1 MGSVQSHTPR
11 STPAI
16 VAVLFFLAAGAA
28 IGENEAPRPTTPS
41 DSLRALTEA
50 LFTAGRYDSVL
61 TILPA
66 FIRRA
71 EATGDSVLLGRA
83 ITQRGRAR
91 LTLGRPAD
99 AEADIDAGIHIAE
112 SVRDTVGLMTAVHF
126 KAYVYTARGQYD
138 DAMRSFERRLF
149 LAQRT
154 HSPVDEA
161 WARSGMGYELHLLD
175 QQERA
180 KEEYTRAIELFRAS
194 GSTRLESTPLLGL
207 GRVENAL
214 GNQDNA
220 VRCYQRAWV
229 AAQDAGDRLNEMW
242 AVNNLGSMEYERGD
256 LSRAE
261 QYQQRAFD
269 LARELKSSWAI
280 VVPATNLAEGAMELG
295 DFETAE
301 AFLIE
306 ARTLCETQQNAVY
319 LGLLDLRLAELRM
332 GQGRHE
338 AAAEL
343 LRGLTADLESLEPQH
358 RDEAMMDLAQ
368 VLASSDSVEAAIA
381 LLSKY
386 TEQSGRRLYARDAA
400 NVYLLL
406 ARLHNDANHNSKALA
421 YALRAR
427 ETGRAQRDRR
437 IMVASMLLESQCYR
451 TSGRVD
457 DAATTFYAAL
467 DSMEAIRG
475 GITTPDWRETYGQE
489 VSQDIVEAGRV
500 LLEVPTSASQST
512 RDEAFFD
519 AVQRIKTRTLLDRI
533 TEPRFG
539 NAGIEGRWS
548 PGVATLRD
556 VQAILRPEEVMVDL
570 CVGTR
575 RSFVTLVTA
584 DSMRVVELAGPSS
597 ALADRVRLFRRII
610 ANGDAASRAQY
621 TGERMTAMQRSVG
634 DDVLGNVADVVLRSR
649 RLFVSADGFFATVP
663 FGILILHDH
672 EDVLMRDRDVV
683 QIPSASVLVIERQ
696 TKQSASDDGASVVAI
711 APSNERLTGARD
723 EVRDLARRYDNVQV
737 VAGVD
742 GARGFE
748 AAAGG
753 CDVLHI
759 AAHALVV
766 DQSPWQS
773 GFRVADI
780 PATATDAIVPDR
792 HQSAAPSFLSPAD
805 SLRVARAFRSDPY
818 IRAWQIARL
827 RLAARL
833 TVLSGCETA
842 GGRVT
847 TGEGTLGLTAAF
859 LSAGVPVV
867 VSSLWP
873 VDDRVTRLMMR
884 SFYRHLAAGDPVA
897 TALRRSQLE
906 ISRSSEYS
914 HPYFW
919 AGFTA
924 VGEGSMGIS
933 IERRRLPLPDGALV
947 AAIGAVILVTFLF
960 AVRRRRPSE

>member
-1 MGSVQSHTPR
+1 MRRLVPCILTCL
-11 STPAI
+11 
-16 VAVLFFLAAGAA
+16 VAAGLSLSAGGATRPAA
-28 IGENEAPRPTTPS
+28 PTTPS
-41 DSLRALTEA
+41 DSLRALTES
-50 LFTAGRYDSVL
+50 LFTAGRYDSIL
-61 TILPA
+61 TILPT

-83 ITQRGRAR
+83 LAQRGRAR
-91 LTLGRPAD
+91 LTLGRSDD
-99 AEADIDAGIHIAE
+99 AERDIDFGIRIAE
-112 SVRDTVGLMTAVHF
+112 SVRDTVGLMIAVHF
-126 KAYVYTARGQYD
+126 KAYVYTARGQYRE
-138 DAMRSFERRLF
+138 ALRSFERRLF

-175 QQERA
+175 QQDRA
-180 KEEYTRAIELFRAS
+180 KEEYTRAIELFHAS
-194 GSTRLESTPLLGL
+194 GLTPLEITPLIGL

-214 GNQDNA
+214 GNQDSA

-269 LARELKSSWAI
+269 LARELKSPWAI

-306 ARTLCETQQNAVY
+306 ARKLCEAQPNAGY
-319 LGLLDLRLAELRM
+319 LGMLDLRLAELRM
-332 GQGRHE
+332 GQGRGE

-343 LRGLTADLESLEPQH
+343 LRGLTAHLESLELQH
-358 RDEAMMDLAQ
+358 RDEAVMDLAQ

-381 LLSKY
+381 LLSEY

-400 NVYLLL
+400 NVYILL
-406 ARLHNDANHNSKALA
+406 AQLHSTANHNSQALA

-427 ETGRAQRDRR
+427 ETAQQQRDRR
-437 IMVASMLLESQCYR
+437 IVVASMLLESVCYR

-475 GITTPDWRETYGQE
+475 SITTPDWRETYGQE

-500 LLEVPTSASQST
+500 LLEVPRSAPQSA

-519 AVQRIKTRTLLDRI
+519 AVQRIKSRTLLDRI

-539 NAGIEGRWS
+539 NAGIEGRWN
-548 PGVATLRD
+548 GVATLRD
-556 VQAILRPEEVMVDL
+556 VRAILRPEEVMVDF

-610 ANGDAASRAQY
+610 ANGDAASRAPY
-621 TGERMTAMQRSVG
+621 TGDRMTAMQRSLG
-634 DDVLGNVADVVLRSR
+634 DDVLGSLADVVLRSR
-649 RLFVSADGFFATVP
+649 RVFVSADGFVATVP

-672 EDVLMRDRDVV
+672 GDVLMRDRDVV
-683 QIPSASVLVIERQ
+683 QIPSASVLVIARQ
-696 TKQSASDDGASVVAI
+696 SKPSAGESGASVVAI
-711 APSNERLTGARD
+711 ASSSERLTGARD
-723 EVRDLARRYDNVQV
+723 EVRDLARRYHNVQV

-742 GARGFE
+742 GAGGFE

-766 DQSPWQS
+766 DRSPWQS
-773 GFRVADI
+773 GFRVADL
-780 PATATDAIVPDR
+780 PAGATDAIVPDT

-818 IRAWQIARL
+818 VRAWQIARL

-873 VDDRVTRLMMR
+873 VDDRVTRLIMR
-884 SFYRHLAAGDPVA
+884 SFYQHLAAGDPVA

-906 ISRSSEYS
+906 ISRSSQYA

-933 IERRRLPLPDGALV
+933 IEKRRLPPPDGTLV
-947 AAIGAVILVTFLF
+947 AAIGAAVLVTFLL
-960 AVRRRRPSE
+960 VLRRRRPSQ

>member
-1 MGSVQSHTPR
+1 MAAGLSLT
-11 STPAI
+11 
-16 VAVLFFLAAGAA
+16 AAGAT
-28 IGENEAPRPTTPS
+28 RPTSRATAS
-41 DSLRALTEA
+41 DSLRALTEP
-50 LFTAGRYDSVL
+50 LFTAGWYDSIL

-71 EATGDSVLLGRA
+71 EATGDSMLLGRA

-91 LTLGRPAD
+91 LTLGGPDD
-99 AEADIDAGIHIAE
+99 AEPDIDTGIRIAE
-112 SVRDTVGLMTAVHF
+112 AVRDTVGLMSAMHF
-126 KAYVYTARGQYD
+126 KGYSYTARGQLQ
-138 DAMRSFERRLF
+138 DALRCFERRLF

-161 WARSGMGYELHLLD
+161 WARSGIAYELHLLD
-175 QQERA
+175 QQDRA
-180 KEEYTRAIELFRAS
+180 KQEYTRAIELFHAS
-194 GSTRLESTPLLGL
+194 GLTRLEVTPLIGL

-229 AAQDAGDRLNEMW
+229 AAQDTGDRLNEMW
-242 AVNNLGSMEYERGD
+242 AVNNLGSMEYQRGD

-269 LARELKSSWAI
+269 LARELKSPWAI
-280 VVPATNLAEGAMELG
+280 IVPATNLAQGAMLLG
-295 DFETAE
+295 DYETAE
-301 AFLIE
+301 AFLVE
-306 ARTLCETQQNAVY
+306 ARKLCETQPNAGY

-332 GQGRHE
+332 GQGRRE
-338 AAAEL
+338 AAATL
-343 LRGLTADLESLEPQH
+343 LRGLTAHLESLEPQH
-358 RDEAMMDLAQ
+358 RDIAVMDLAW
-368 VLASSDSVEAAIA
+368 VLASSDSVDAAIA

-386 TEQSGRRLYARDAA
+386 TEQGGRRLYGRNAA
-400 NVYLLL
+400 NVYILL
-406 ARLHNDANHNSKALA
+406 ARLHIMADHNSQALA
-421 YALRAR
+421 YARLAR
-427 ETGRAQRDRR
+427 ETAQQQRDRR
-437 IMVASMLLESQCYR
+437 ITVESMLFESQCYR
-451 TSGRVD
+451 TSGRAD

-489 VSQDIVEAGRV
+489 VSRDIVEAGRV
-500 LLEVPTSASQST
+500 LLEVPASAPQSA

-533 TEPRFG
+533 TDPRFE
-539 NAGIEGRWS
+539 NAGIEGRWN
-548 PGVATLRD
+548 GVAKLRD
-556 VQAILRPEEVMVDL
+556 VQAILRPAEVVVDF

-575 RSFVTLVTA
+575 RSFVALVTA
-584 DSMRVVELAGPSS
+584 DSMRVVELEGPSS

-610 ANGDAASRAQY
+610 ASGDAASRAQY
-621 TGERMTAMQRSVG
+621 TSERMRAMQRSVG
-634 DDVLGNVADVVLRSR
+634 DDVLGSVADVVERSQ

-663 FGILILHDH
+663 FGTLIL
-672 EDVLMRDRDVV
+672 RDRGDMLMQDHDVV
-683 QIPSASVLVIERQ
+683 QIPSASVLVLERR
-696 TKQSASDDGASVVAI
+696 TKPSAEAADVSVVAM
-711 APSNERLTGARD
+711 ASSNQRLTGARD

-737 VAGVD
+737 VAGVA
-742 GARGFE
+742 GAGGFE
-748 AAAGG
+748 AAAAG

-766 DQSPWQS
+766 DQTPWQS
-773 GFRVADI
+773 GFRVADV
-780 PATATDAIVPDR
+780 PASASDTIEPAPR
-792 HQSAAPSFLSPAD
+792 QSAAPSFLSPED
-805 SLRVARAFRSDPY
+805 SLRIARAFRPDPY
-818 IRAWQIARL
+818 VRAWQIAQL

-873 VDDRVTRLMMR
+873 VDDRVTRVMMR

-906 ISRSSEYS
+906 ISRSSKYA

-933 IERRRLPLPDGALV
+933 LEKRRLPLPDGTLV
-947 AAIGAVILVTFLF
+947 AAVGTAILGAFLF
-960 AVRRRRPSE
+960 ALRRRRPSQSVG